1 MQVNSD
7 KRKQKEITKINNLKL
22 RLLENDLDF
31 NFIFETYLNKVYKNA
46 NQKINLLARTT
57 PYVTFEKTRA
67 KMQAFITSHVAYCP
81 IF

>member
-46 NQKINLLARTT
+46 NQKINLPARTT
-57 PYVTFEKTRA
+57 PYVTFEKTRT